1 MDAPL
6 FLSNPTVDEDT
17 SAASKPL
24 TLDVIAGKIDLAAG
38 MMATARNISKKLVLE
53 RLPAIDIVVFGRSGI
68 GKSTLVQAI
77 THVDMLPSSQIDHVT
92 QVLTEVTVEI
102 EPLKF
107 RFWDAKGIDSWLD
120 IDAIDNL
127 FNEIIAR
134 EMKPLFVIYCATMN
148 G

>member
-1 MDAPL
+1 
-6 FLSNPTVDEDT
+6 
-17 SAASKPL
+17 
-24 TLDVIAGKIDLAAG
+24 
-38 MMATARNISKKLVLE
+38 MAKARHILKELVLE

-68 GKSTLVQAI
+68 GKSTLVEAI
-77 THVDMLPSSQIDHVT
+77 THVDMLPSSPIDHVT
-92 QVLTEVTVEI
+92 EVLTEVTVEI

-107 RFWDAKGIDSWLD
+107 RFWDTKGIDSWSD

-148 G
+148 GRVDSDIVAGILARFRMLHVPICYVITNIYAANSE